1 MEMPLYGRYKEGC
14 VYAGF
19 PQTKFEFEFELEV
32 QSSIEGRPICM
43 CKARGVKA
51 KVFAHE
57 RISMTIRPFDAS
69 NKRRSTM
76 S

>member
-32 QSSIEGRPICM
+32 QSSIEGRPFCM

-57 RISMTIRPFDAS
+57 
-69 NKRRSTM
+69 
-76 S
+76 